1 MRKRKRESG
10 ASDASP
16 ESPSVATVA
25 ATEVGDTPGLPAIT
39 DGVACNMVHSW
50 VLGGDLEVVSE
61 RLELV
66 GDVEEWPEEKEEKE
80 EEEEERRSQGQ
91 AKEAA
96 LYNQAREEEEE
107 EEEKEEEEKQADE
120 EKEEEEEEVEI
131 VGQTIWVDAENAAE
145 EEARLEK
152 EIAMAAEFEAA
163 RSVVVYGSLI

>member
-66 GDVEEWPEEKEEKE
+66 GDVEEWPEEKEEE

-120 EKEEEEEEVEI
+120 EEEVDDI

-145 EEARLEK
+145 EEARLRR
-152 EIAMAAEFEAA
+152 
-163 RSVVVYGSLI
+163 RSASRRSRAP

>member
-1 MRKRKRESG
+1 
-10 ASDASP
+10 
-16 ESPSVATVA
+16 
-25 ATEVGDTPGLPAIT
+25 
-39 DGVACNMVHSW
+39 MVHSW

-66 GDVEEWPEEKEEKE
+66 GDVEESPEE
-80 EEEEERRSQGQ
+80 
-91 AKEAA
+91 
-96 LYNQAREEEEE
+96 EEEEE

-120 EKEEEEEEVEI
+120 EEEVDDI